1 MKPLPRSA
9 RSLSWITLALIAA
22 NSALGQI
29 DDPRPLPR
37 APRAAVFFPPF
48 PPPLDQ
54 TIARGV
60 AAPSALPVPPEL
72 SAHAAEI
79 FYPQLSTRLATDG
92 LPPAL
97 RTQLNRYRD
106 ARAALAHELESVLET
121 HADAEVAPRLQTL
134 EELARR
140 QAPALAQ
147 LETSAEQLRAD
158 LIAPERDWS
167 AYREWWLG
175 QRERRGFTPLE
186 AALVIRAS
194 AHYLRDL
201 QPEQRRLV
209 REIAVEL
216 SVAAESPQASS
227 PPWVFFDPA
236 PARIIPPA
244 DLPPEAARRLAE
256 FQTLQANL
264 KKELFDTL
272 AQQDGKHPLF
282 SSPIRD
288 LAERQAP
295 RLRELAEIA
304 EAFRAAL
311 PPEVLHPAETDRSPL
326 SASLIGRLDALSRK
340 RITQQRGTMDRIS
353 ELLVR
358 VRQRNLPVLVQYRFE
373 KDGLH
378 FAINPAAMGPRTGTS
393 AVNPEAATEAVR
405 AEATVI
411 ADEYGRTLAELVN
424 EGDAIRRDI
433 ATALGTDDPRRI
445 EASVGQA
452 MRSLDQRDQAAAYRL
467 YRIAVLGRGLSPA
480 QRRLLFDVAVERLG
494 LPLPAGDL
502 QPAQRPGG

>member
-1 MKPLPRSA
+1 MKPLPCSA
-9 RSLSWITLALIAA
+9 RPLGWIVLALAA
-22 NSALGQI
+22 ATSAPAQL

-37 APRAAVFFPPF
+37 APRAVVFFPPF

-60 AAPSALPVPPEL
+60 TAPSALPVPPEL
-72 SAHAAEI
+72 HEHAAEVY
-79 FYPQLSTRLATDG
+79 YPQLSTRLATDG

-97 RTQLNRYRD
+97 RTRLADYRE

-121 HADAEVAPRLQTL
+121 QTDAEAATRSQALA
-134 EELARR
+134 ELARR
-140 QAPALAQ
+140 QGPALAK
-147 LETSAEQLRAD
+147 LEETAERLRVD

-175 QRERRGFTPLE
+175 ERERRGFTPLE

-201 QPEQRRLV
+201 LPEQRRLA

-216 SVAAESPQASS
+216 SGAAESPNAPA

-256 FQTLQANL
+256 FQTLRANL
-264 KKELFDTL
+264 KKEIFDTIS
-272 AQQDGKHPLF
+272 QQDGKHPIF
-282 SSPIRD
+282 SSPLRD

-304 EAFRAAL
+304 DAFRAAL
-311 PPEVLHPAETDRSPL
+311 PPEALRPASTASSPL
-326 SASLIGRLDALSRK
+326 SASLIGRLDTLSRK
-340 RITQQRGTMDRIS
+340 RLAQQRGTIDRVS
-353 ELLVR
+353 ELLAR

-378 FAINPAAMGPRTGTS
+378 FTINPARSGSRLGSSP
-393 AVNPEAATEAVR
+393 VNPEVATEAVR
-405 AEATVI
+405 TEATVI
-411 ADEYGRTLAELVN
+411 AEEYGRTLAELVN

-445 EASVGQA
+445 EASVSQVL
-452 MRSLDQRDQAAAYRL
+452 RSLDQREQASAYHL
-467 YRIAVLGRGLSPA
+467 YRTAVLGRGLSPA
-480 QRRLLFDVAVERLG
+480 QRRLLFDLAVERLN

-502 QPAQRPGG
+502 QPAQRNGG